1 MNCRCE
7 TRSES
12 QLSVRLRLSAAAR
25 SNSGTLFWRQERN
38 ENVAFHARHRFDL
51 TVLADFAQKA
61 RHLGAAHFLVRH
73 FAAAMKNHGANF
85 VPLAEEPDDL
95 VLANLKVMLR
105 GGGTKL
111 YFLELRATAALAL
124 LVGFFVLLVLEFAV
138 IGNLANGR
146 IRRRRNLHQIQT
158 FFTRQTHCFER
169 LHDAQLPTIF
179 VNHPDFASSNP
190 FIDADTVRL
199 PEIPLSDKTP

>member
-1 MNCRCE
+1 MNV
-7 TRSES
+7 S
-12 QLSVRLRLSAAAR
+12 
-25 SNSGTLFWRQERN
+25 
-38 ENVAFHARHRFDL
+38 FHARHRLDL
-51 TVLADFAQKA
+51 AVLADFAQKA

-85 VPLAEEPDDL
+85 VPFAEEPDDL
-95 VLANLKVMLR
+95 VLANLKIVLC
-105 GGGTKL
+105 GGGTEL

-146 IRRRRNLHQIQT
+146 IRCRRNLHQIQT
-158 FFTRQTHCFER
+158 LFTRQTHCFER